1 MTNRVVVFTGPM
13 KTAKTLRLLH
23 AYQAYCA
30 NQKRAKVIAFKPH
43 ADTRYNDNCIRTRLN
58 PQVCIPAKIV
68 RSSEEILRHVT
79 PTIDLVL
86 IDEANFFDADLH
98 YVVIKLRNQAD
109 VFITGL
115 DKDYRG
121 LPFGPMPHLLAIA
134 NEVHKLR
141 AYCDVCKREMAEY
154 TQMLED
160 GEPASAYVDT
170 ITPEGS
176 VKNRVYETRCQE
188 HFVPPPDLES
198 WVQMQRSQTVLTV

>member
-30 NQKRAKVIAFKPH
+30 NQKRAKVIAFKPK
-43 ADTRYNDNCIRTRLN
+43 ADTRFNDECIRTRLN
-58 PQVCIPAKIV
+58 PQVCIPARIV
-68 RSSEEILRHVT
+68 GSSAEIMKHIK

-98 YVVIKLRNQAD
+98 YVVMKLRNQAD

-115 DKDYRG
+115 DKDFRG

-134 NEVHKLR
+134 NEVHKLK
-141 AYCDVCKREMAEY
+141 AYCDVCKQELAEY

-160 GEPASAYVDT
+160 GEPASAFVQT

-176 VKNRVYETRCQE
+176 VKSRTYQTRCQE
-188 HFVPPPDLES
+188 HFVPPHDLDEWVES
-198 WVQMQRSQTVLTV
+198 QRAS

>member
-1 MTNRVVVFTGPM
+1 MTNRVIVFTGPM

-43 ADTRYNDNCIRTRLN
+43 ADTRYKDKCIRTRLN
-58 PQVCIPAKIV
+58 PEVCIPAEIV
-68 RSSEEILRHVT
+68 QSSDQILELVN
-79 PTIDLVL
+79 PGIDLVL

-98 YVVIKLRNQAD
+98 LVVMKLRNQAD

-115 DKDYRG
+115 DKDFRG

-134 NEVHKLR
+134 NEVHKLK
-141 AYCDVCKREMAEY
+141 AYCDVCKRELAEY

-176 VKNRVYETRCQE
+176 VKNRTYQTRCQE
-188 HFVPPPDLES
+188 HFVSPPDLDD
-198 WVQMQRSQTVLTV
+198 WIATQRLSRQAVA